1 MEKADVGIGSAPE
14 EASSDFSTREVRKTV
29 WPLSVRVCVMISGSR
44 VWSMYAVLYKI
55 DPPSTVVYV
64 IVAGGGVLTEMLNT
78 VLAS

>member
-1 MEKADVGIGSAPE
+1 
-14 EASSDFSTREVRKTV
+14 
-29 WPLSVRVCVMISGSR
+29 
-44 VWSMYAVLYKI
+44 MYAVLYKI